1 MSELQFFGEGLP
13 YVETTGYPGVLITVE
28 GTDGVGRT
36 TQIAMLKQWL
46 EVQGYGVVETG
57 WTRSPLI
64 GRAITQAKRG
74 RVLNRFTYSLLY
86 AADFADRLEKEIL
99 PALRSGFVVLADR
112 YVFTAFARD
121 VARGVDRQWVRDL
134 FGFAPV
140 PHLVLYL
147 KIDIANLIRRVV
159 PHGLMDY
166 FESGMDIG
174 RGEDPYESFKRYQSL
189 LIREYNKMADE
200 FDFKIFDARQR
211 PEKIQE
217 RLRAVVSEFFS
228 TRQTPNWVQLPQSAP
243 PQSPT
248 PPSPEAP
255 ASETSAPPPEPAV
268 LTGIQGRSASSDAQ

>member
-1 MSELQFFGEGLP
+1 MSDLQFYGAGLP
-13 YVETTGYPGVLITVE
+13 YVQTAGYPGVLITVE

-36 TQIAMLKQWL
+36 AQMMMLRQWL
-46 EVQGYGVVETG
+46 EVQGHGVVETG

-64 GRAITQAKRG
+64 GQTITQAKQG
-74 RVLNRFTYSLLY
+74 RLLNKFTYSLLY

-134 FGFAPV
+134 FGFAPI

-147 KIDIANLIRRVV
+147 KIDIANLIRRVM
-159 PHGLMDY
+159 PHGLLDY
-166 FESGMDIG
+166 FEWGMDIG
-174 RGEDPYESFKRYQSL
+174 QGEDPYDSFKRYQSL

-200 FDFKIFDARQR
+200 FGFQVLDARLR

-217 RLRAVVSEFFS
+217 KLRAIVSEYFAK
-228 TRQTPNWVQLPQSAP
+228 RETPSSGMATQV
-243 PQSPT
+243 
-248 PPSPEAP
+248 
-255 ASETSAPPPEPAV
+255 ETM
-268 LTGIQGRSASSDAQ
+268 G